1 MVCQAS
7 EPVYVILSVSLFL
20 NCLYIC
26 HSSSGSHTLAHLRI
40 TVGICLKCRFWPL
53 VTQILILKFPGKFQ
67 VR

>member
-1 MVCQAS
+1 MVFQAS

-26 HSSSGSHTLAHLRI
+26 HSSSGSHTLAYLRI
-40 TVGICLKCRFWPL
+40 IVGICLKCRFWTL